1 MARRWDRV
9 AGLTLCVFVGP
20 GLLHCEGSDG
30 GPAPPMISPDGGAT
44 DASSPPNDGG
54 TTLDRAASPDAPA
67 VDASTMPDMGTPSD
81 GRPPTDGDRSDT
93 GSASDAGTTSD
104 GATDVGVTDMG
115 GGNATGSILYPT
127 DLTHSPITTS
137 VAAALRNIGAAGPTR
152 NTHNFLKA
160 GDPIMGD
167 ALGSPTQ
174 VIQGDFFGCVESPAP
189 MKDLGSYA
197 SLQAIIDYFHQGNV
211 AGRTPFAHVSQCTR
225 ENLTSWDLLGQKL
238 LPPEI
243 TDTNPSL
250 GFVMFG
256 SVDIGNG
263 GTFTPS
269 PQVDWVKFRDYGQA
283 MLDIEDA
290 LIAAGVVPVLLSMP
304 PRLSNGTPV
313 VQVPT
318 FVALTRA
325 IAQGRQ
331 TPFVDFNL
339 PMQKLADKGLE
350 SDGLHITQYEVSGS
364 ARNCVFS
371 EEGLKHGYN
380 LMNLLGLQALDRV
393 KKVVADGATSLDATA
408 PILAGQGTPDAPFE
422 VPMLP
427 FSDLR
432 DLGKATSRAFESY
445 GGCGNAKEG
454 GAEYVYRW
462 NATASTRVRA
472 VVVDRKGSPVAAH
485 VYHLAATPTAA
496 SCVASQSSSPSNGG
510 LSAGTL
516 APVAHYFAVDAAA
529 VPAGKVAEYML
540 VLIECDPTDTT
551 CN

>member
-1 MARRWDRV
+1 MKRRWDRV
-9 AGLTLCVFVGP
+9 AYLTLCACAP
-20 GLLHCEGSDG
+20 ALLDCQSSAEPPAPPSTTQDGSANDVTTSDVG
-30 GPAPPMISPDGGAT
+30 GPAVDGAVL
-44 DASSPPNDGG
+44 DGSTADNG
-54 TTLDRAASPDAPA
+54 ASPDVSA
-67 VDASTMPDMGTPSD
+67 
-81 GRPPTDGDRSDT
+81 PTDAVPLDAVRSDVGSPRDT
-93 GSASDAGTTSD
+93 GITSDAATTDGPGTS
-104 GATDVGVTDMG
+104 
-115 GGNATGSILYPT
+115 TGPILYPT
-127 DLTHSPITTS
+127 DALHSPITAS
-137 VAAALRNIGAAGPTR
+137 VANILRSIAAAVPTR

-167 ALGSPTQ
+167 ALGSPNQ
-174 VIQGDFFGCVESPAP
+174 VIQGDFFGCVESAAP
-189 MKDLGSYA
+189 VKDLGAYA
-197 SLQAIIDYFHQGNV
+197 SLQATIDYFHQGNV

-225 ENLTSWDLLGQKL
+225 ENLTSWDLLSQKL

-243 TDTNPSL
+243 ADTNPSL

-269 PQVDWVKFRDYGQA
+269 PQGDWVKFRDYAQA

-304 PRLSNGTPV
+304 PRLSNGAPI

-331 TPFVDFNL
+331 TPFVDFNQ

-364 ARNCVFS
+364 ARNCVFTD
-371 EEGLKHGYN
+371 EGLKHGYN
-380 LMNLLGLQALDRV
+380 LMNLLGLQALERV
-393 KKVVADGATSLDATA
+393 KKVMADGATSLETSA
-408 PILAGQGTPDAPFE
+408 PALAGQGTPDGPFE
-422 VPMLP
+422 IPALP

-432 DLGKATSRAFESY
+432 DLAKASARALESY
-445 GGCGNAKEG
+445 TGCGNTKEAG
-454 GAEYVYRW
+454 GEYIYRW
-462 NATASTRVRA
+462 NAASSTRVRA
-472 VVVDRKGSPVAAH
+472 VVIDKKGSPVPAH
-485 VYHLAATPTAA
+485 VYHLAGAPTAA
-496 SCVASQSSSPSNGG
+496 SCVASQSSNPASGG

-516 APVAHYFAVDAAA
+516 TAGTHYFAVDSVA
-529 VPAGKVAEYML
+529 VPAGRAAEYML
-540 VLIECDPTDTT
+540 VVIECDATDNT